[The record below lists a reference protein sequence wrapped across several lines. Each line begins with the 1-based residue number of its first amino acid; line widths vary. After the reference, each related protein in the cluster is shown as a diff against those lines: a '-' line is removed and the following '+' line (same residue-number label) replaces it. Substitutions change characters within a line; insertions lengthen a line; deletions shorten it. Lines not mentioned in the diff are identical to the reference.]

1 MHERTRHQAQRE
13 PPRTP
18 AHRTSGFTLL
28 EVMIAAAIA
37 VVVIAGLAAATMGAA
52 RTNREAANLGAP
64 ERALHEALEHIAADL
79 RTTNGDG
86 AYRCGRPANQ
96 RTPLNIN
103 GYTIEWNTHRVT
115 LNSNG
120 TPVQQ
125 TSCGTSQQ
133 QSTLLVRATTQDA
146 GATHTRETLVSLNR
160 STNTPRITSFT
171 TNLTEVR
178 PGETVTL
185 NWQLAANPPAG
196 TVTYLDG
203 ERVRTNPTT
212 LRGSTT
218 LQITETTR
226 LELVADSPFG
236 RDSRNLT
243 IEAGSAP
250 IFRVLRTTP
259 ERYTPGKPLTF
270 HWEIDPLP
278 LTLNSAQRVAAH
290 GLPAHTIP
298 TGANS
303 TGRVTGS
310 NTVNVPA
317 AATGVLAVPFTA
329 SSRGGTTRKTLP
341 VLECPLPVI
350 TLTPSATRITREGDI
365 NTNWTVTWKNSDA
378 ASVAA
383 TFDGSPVPI
392 PANELDTG
400 SRTFRVTAW
409 EGSTSVSR
417 FTLTAESDCGRSA
430 TAQVEVRLEAREIPP
445 PPPPPPPTNPTDPGG
460 SDPGDDDDP
469 GGGGTNPEP
478 TCDDLDFDTIY
489 CACFEGP
496 IIKCLPRGDGG
507 DGGGGGGGDDP
518 VVIEP

>member
-1 MHERTRHQAQRE
+1 MKAMIARRPFLKSLGLLLLAFCCLRLAPAAAWTGDGGTDAVITAKAFPFFRTVARNRALADGVRWDAWLHQQHARQRE
-13 PPRTP
+13 RMRRALVECADAGCYAEAAGWSPGEIEAIGNRLAALVRDGGRLGALGAALRAEAAYPLYAAREDADLVRSAWTDS
-18 AHRTSGFTLL
+18 ARGVNRIL
-28 EVMIAAAIA
+28 EVYVGGKKPLYPAIDA
-37 VVVIAGLAAATMGAA
+37 ISFPEGDPAFRERVRRRLAGVVRGGDGRDLFFGAPLEFALWALAAGSVYTVVQRLLTAS
-52 RTNREAANLGAP
+52 RNP
-64 ERALHEALEHIAADL
+64 EALEHIAADL

-120 TPVQQ
+120 TSVQQ

-259 ERYTPGKPLTF
+259 ERYTPGKPLTTKPSPQTPKWNAIQ
-270 HWEIDPLP
+270 HPRGSMNSKPLSQRRNNALPTSRPTSNAWTPRWRKNSMMPRPSP
-278 LTLNSAQRVAAH
+278 LTPPRAS
-290 GLPAHTIP
+290 
-298 TGANS
+298 
-303 TGRVTGS
+303 GS
-310 NTVNVPA
+310 
-317 AATGVLAVPFTA
+317 
-329 SSRGGTTRKTLP
+329 
-341 VLECPLPVI
+341 
-350 TLTPSATRITREGDI
+350 
-365 NTNWTVTWKNSDA
+365 
-378 ASVAA
+378 
-383 TFDGSPVPI
+383 
-392 PANELDTG
+392 
-400 SRTFRVTAW
+400 
-409 EGSTSVSR
+409 STSFSR
-417 FTLTAESDCGRSA
+417 PESHSW
-430 TAQVEVRLEAREIPP
+430 
-445 PPPPPPPTNPTDPGG
+445 
-460 SDPGDDDDP
+460 
-469 GGGGTNPEP
+469 
-478 TCDDLDFDTIY
+478 
-489 CACFEGP
+489 
-496 IIKCLPRGDGG
+496 
-507 DGGGGGGGDDP
+507 
-518 VVIEP
+518 